1 MRFEN
6 PRLRRPRVLIVYRT
20 IPQYRRAF
28 YELLRE
34 RLAAEG
40 VELGLIYGQPTGSEE
55 SKRDHIDLPWA
66 VKRRNRVLRLGAH
79 DVYWQPCVDAALRA
93 DLVIVEQASR
103 LLVNHVLF
111 ALALAGRT
119 RLAFWGNGRKL
130 FVHARSS
137 IGEAAKGFETRH
149 AHWFFAYTE
158 STAAI
163 VRGLGLPEARITTV
177 QNAIDTATLRGLRG
191 SLDLRAPGELRER
204 LGIRGDQVCLFAG
217 AMYREKRIAF
227 LLEACR
233 LVRERIPGFEVVF
246 LGAGPDHRLVAK
258 AARENTWVHC
268 VGPVFDEEKVPYFA
282 LAKLL
287 LMPGGVGLGILDSF
301 ALGVPLVAMAGFDH
315 GPEVEY
321 LEDGVNGLI
330 VHGAAD
336 ARGYADAVAALLLEP
351 SRIEGL
357 RQGCDKACGR
367 YTVEE
372 MVERFAAGTLEA
384 LRSGGVRLT

>member
-1 MRFEN
+1 MKLEN
-6 PRLRRPRVLIVYRT
+6 PSLRRPRVLIVYRT

-34 RLAAEG
+34 RLDAQG
-40 VELGLIYGQPTGSEE
+40 VELGLIYGQPAGSEE
-55 SKRDHIDLPWA
+55 SKRDHVDLSWA
-66 VKRRNRVLRLGAH
+66 VKRRNRVLRFGAH
-79 DVYWQPCVDAALRA
+79 EVYWQPCLDAALRA

-111 ALALAGRT
+111 ALALVGRT

-137 IGEAAKGFETRH
+137 IGEALKGFETRH

-163 VRGLGLPEARITTV
+163 VRGLGLPETRITIV
-177 QNAIDTATLRGLRG
+177 QNAIDTATLRRLRE
-191 SLDLRAPGELRER
+191 SLDPRVPGVLRER

-217 AMYREKRIAF
+217 AMYREKRVAF

-233 LVRERIPGFEVVF
+233 LVRERVPGFEVVF
-246 LGAGPDHRLVAK
+246 LGAGLEHGLVAE
-258 AARENTWVHC
+258 AARANPWVHC
-268 VGPVFDEEKVPYFA
+268 VGPVFDAEKVPYFA
-282 LAKLL
+282 LAHLL

-301 ALGVPLVAMAGFDH
+301 ALGVPLVAMSGFDH
-315 GPEVEY
+315 GPEIEY

-330 VHGAAD
+330 VHGAVD
-336 ARGYADAVAALLLEP
+336 ARVYADAVADLLLEP
-351 SRIEGL
+351 SRIESL
-357 RQGCDKACGR
+357 RKGCEEAWGR

-372 MVERFAAGTLEA
+372 MAERFAAGTLEA
-384 LRSGGVRLT
+384 LRSGGMRMT